1 MTPPDLLIIGSGIMG
16 AAVARLV
23 REANPTATIVM
34 VDGGPVI
41 GSIPGQ
47 HLHDSPEPEI
57 WKRYNRRV
65 ASGVQAMYTGAD
77 VTPDIGSTVVGIEPG
92 MYNLSAFGDDATAM
106 PGSAVAW
113 NTGGMG
119 VHWTAACPWP
129 WGPEVPDFLPS
140 DQWDADLA
148 TATEVLG
155 VHTDA
160 FAPTSSGEVVL
171 AALEEVF
178 GGMSAAGRHPQNM
191 PMAMAP
197 TPAGAMP
204 RTGPN
209 RIFPPIATGDDEHFT
224 LLPGTLCIGIEH
236 SGGVATGALVREV
249 ETGVESLI
257 GARIVIVCADT
268 IRTPQLLFASGIRPP
283 ALGRYL
289 NEHAFLTGRVF
300 PDTERLGIS
309 IADHP
314 TPRAGEWATGSYW
327 LPQSGKDQPF
337 HGQIMERPHFDEAGE
352 IEAYSV
358 SLAWYV
364 PTELRAENR
373 LEFSD
378 DERDASGMPRI
389 TVHFDYTERDL
400 DLVESARASQK
411 AAGDRLGSF
420 DPETQSALLSAG
432 SSLHFTGTVRMGVVD
447 DGTSVCDTDARVWG
461 FENLYVAGNG
471 VIPTPVTAN
480 STLTGTVFAVRAAR
494 AVAEALAGG
503 RE

>member
-1 MTPPDLLIIGSGIMG
+1 MNTPDLIIVGSGIMG

-23 REANPTATIVM
+23 REVDPLAFIVM

-77 VTPDIGSTVVGIEPG
+77 VTPDIGETVVGVEPG
-92 MYNLSAFGDDATAM
+92 MYNLSAFGDDAADM

-129 WGPEVPDFLPS
+129 WGPEVPGFLPTAE
-140 DQWDADLA
+140 WEADLA
-148 TATEVLG
+148 TAKTVLG

-160 FAPTSSGEVVL
+160 FAPTASGMVL
-171 AALEEVF
+171 LDALDGVF
-178 GGMSAAGRHPQNM
+178 GAVSADGRHPQNM
-191 PMAMAP
+191 PMAIKP
-197 TPAGAMP
+197 TAEGTMP

-209 RIFPPIATGDDEHFT
+209 RIFPPIASGDDANFV
-224 LLPGTLCIGIEH
+224 LLPGTLCVAVEH
-236 SGGVATGALVREV
+236 ADGVATGVVMRDVA
-249 ETGVESLI
+249 TGNGSTLR
-257 GARIVIVCADT
+257 ARAVVVCADT
-268 IRTPQLLFASGIRPP
+268 VRTPQLLFASDIRPP

-309 IADHP
+309 VDDLP
-314 TPRAGEWATGSYW
+314 TPRAGEWVTGSYW
-327 LPQSGKDQPF
+327 LPQSGDDQPF
-337 HGQIMERPHFDEAGE
+337 HGQIMERPHFDDEGAVT
-352 IEAYSV
+352 AYSV

-364 PTELRAENR
+364 PTEIRAENR

-378 DERDASGMPRI
+378 DEKDATGMPRLSI
-389 TVHFDYTERDL
+389 RFDYSEADLAMIER
-400 DLVESARASQK
+400 ARASQK
-411 AAGDRLGSF
+411 SAGERLGSF
-420 DPETQSALLSAG
+420 DPATQSAILTPG
-432 SSLHFTGTVRMGVVD
+432 SSLHFTGTVRMGTVD

-461 FENLYVAGNG
+461 FDNLFLAGNG

-480 STLTGTVFAVRAAR
+480 STLTGTVFAVRTAR
-494 AVAEALAGG
+494 AIAEALARG
-503 RE
+503 